1 MFVLSS
7 PPLRVF
13 CCFFHITCIGVIHFA
28 RFRGWEH
35 PRAAGMLL
43 MFCEEHSEVENCR
56 CGFVYSSYQFAAKC
70 QEYIHLLAA
79 HPRFLLP
86 QPPLP
91 ASLSLLPAFCRHS
104 WISRFPVFSSYP
116 AVYRPSQHPSFR
128 FGSTDNYH
136 TSGKSLLIFWEIGIF
151 FSRFCICRK
160 SLFFVYS
167 GAAFALFGYRFSGA
181 NL

>member
-1 MFVLSS
+1 M
-7 PPLRVF
+7 
-13 CCFFHITCIGVIHFA
+13 
-28 RFRGWEH
+28 
-35 PRAAGMLL
+35 
-43 MFCEEHSEVENCR
+43 
-56 CGFVYSSYQFAAKC
+56 YSSYQFAAKC

-116 AVYRPSQHPSFR
+116 AVYRPSQRPSFR

-136 TSGKSLLIFWEIGIF
+136 TSGKSLLILGEIGIF
-151 FSRFCICRK
+151 
-160 SLFFVYS
+160 L
-167 GAAFALFGYRFSGA
+167 AAFAYVGNPYSLSTAAQLLHCLGIVFPEPICENQADNSQHQSNPCMYVQFFLEEKLSD
-181 NL
+181 

>member
-1 MFVLSS
+1 MYSS
-7 PPLRVF
+7 YQ
-13 CCFFHITCIGVIHFA
+13 FA
-28 RFRGWEH
+28 AKCQVSCYLILQYFLE
-35 PRAAGMLL
+35 
-43 MFCEEHSEVENCR
+43 
-56 CGFVYSSYQFAAKC
+56 YSSYQFAAKC

>member
-1 MFVLSS
+1 MIKETFKQAVQNVLSNKVRTF
-7 PPLRVF
+7 LTMLG
-13 CCFFHITCIGVIHFA
+13 IIIGVMAVIVIV
-28 RFRGWEH
+28 GLGN
-35 PRAAGMLL
+35 GMTH
-43 MFCEEHSEVENCR
+43 MMQDF
-56 CGFVYSSYQFAAKC
+56 YSDMGSD
-70 QEYIHLLAA
+70 ILAA

-116 AVYRPSQHPSFR
+116 AVYRPSQRPSFR

-136 TSGKSLLIFWEIGIF
+136 TSGKSLLIFGEIGIF